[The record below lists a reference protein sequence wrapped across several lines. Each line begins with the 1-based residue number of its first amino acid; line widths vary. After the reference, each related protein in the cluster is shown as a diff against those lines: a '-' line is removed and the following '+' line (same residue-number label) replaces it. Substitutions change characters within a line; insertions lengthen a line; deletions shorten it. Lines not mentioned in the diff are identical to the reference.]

1 MVERS
6 KGFRSKTR
14 KKLRKNVRER
24 GMMPLSRI
32 MREHSVGDRVAI
44 VIDPSIHKGQPHPRF
59 HGRTGKVIGKRGRAY
74 IIEIHDGNKRK
85 EIFARPEHLRVVQ

>member
-74 IIEIHDGNKRK
+74 IIEIYDGNKRK
-85 EIFARPEHLRVVQ
+85 KIFARPEHLRVVQ